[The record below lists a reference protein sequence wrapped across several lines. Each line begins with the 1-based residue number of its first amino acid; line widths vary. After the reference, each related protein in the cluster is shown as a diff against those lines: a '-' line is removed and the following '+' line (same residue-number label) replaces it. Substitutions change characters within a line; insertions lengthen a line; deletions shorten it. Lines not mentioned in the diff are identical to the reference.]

1 MKKAILAVAA
11 AATLAAGTLTA
22 PTAADARCHGCG
34 IAAGVHRRLGGRRH
48 HRRRHRQQ
56 RTPRGGYV
64 EYEGYDRPYPYR
76 CHHGYW
82 ARQRLY
88 DRYGDFVG
96 WSRPHFVCRYRY

>member
-11 AATLAAGTLTA
+11 AAALAVGTLSV
-22 PTAADARCHGCG
+22 PTAANARCNGCG
-34 IAAGVHRRLGGRRH
+34 IAAGVLGGLAAGAII
-48 HRRRHRQQ
+48 
-56 RTPRGGYV
+56 GGAIANSHAGGDYV

-88 DRYGDFVG
+88 NRYDEFVG
-96 WSRPHFVCRYRY
+96 WSRPHFVCNERY